1 MPAVPVPD
9 TPETD
14 PETQIATRPDP
25 DDALSD
31 GKELDEEK
39 LDEEKLDEEKLDD
52 GGGGRMSFLDH
63 LDELRKRLVTSVGAI
78 FVGVLVAFPFYER
91 ITAFVMVPLNATL
104 EDGQG
109 FIYTEPTEAFF
120 LLIKVSALMGLLL
133 ALPIVLMQFWL
144 FVAPGLYAHEKKFAI
159 PFVTLSTLFF
169 IGGCLFSHYLLFPV
183 AWAFL
188 GGFSTEYLQFLPRL
202 APTFSLYIRLTL
214 ACGVVFQMPTVVLF
228 LARVGV
234 LTARF
239 LIRNTKYAI
248 LVIFIVAAVLTPTGD
263 PATLTLMAA
272 PMIVLYGVSI
282 VIAWLVAPR
291 KRADGD

>member
-1 MPAVPVPD
+1 MSGAPGPD
-9 TPETD
+9 TLEAP
-14 PETQIATRPDP
+14 PGTQIASRPDP
-25 DDALSD
+25 EKPD
-31 GKELDEEK
+31 GEELDDDE
-39 LDEEKLDEEKLDD
+39 LD
-52 GGGGRMSFLDH
+52 GAGGRMSFLDH
-63 LDELRKRLVTSVGAI
+63 LDELRKRLVTSVSAVFIG
-78 FVGVLVAFPFYER
+78 FVAAFPFIGP

-120 LLIKVSALMGLLL
+120 LYIKVSALVGLLA
-133 ALPIVLMQFWL
+133 ALPVVLTQFWL

-159 PFVTLSTLFF
+159 PFVTLSTVFF

-214 ACGVVFQMPTVVLF
+214 ACGVVFQMPTVVFF
-228 LARVGV
+228 LARIGV
-234 LTARF
+234 LTARY

-282 VIAWLVAPR
+282 GIAWLVAPR
-291 KRADGD
+291 NRADE

>member
-1 MPAVPVPD
+1 
-9 TPETD
+9 
-14 PETQIATRPDP
+14 
-25 DDALSD
+25 
-31 GKELDEEK
+31 
-39 LDEEKLDEEKLDD
+39 
-52 GGGGRMSFLDH
+52 
-63 LDELRKRLVTSVGAI
+63 
-78 FVGVLVAFPFYER
+78 
-91 ITAFVMVPLNATL
+91 
-104 EDGQG
+104 
-109 FIYTEPTEAFF
+109 
-120 LLIKVSALMGLLL
+120 MGLLL

-248 LVIFIVAAVLTPTGD
+248 LVIFIVRRGADADRRSGHADPDGGADDCALRREHRDRLGRGAPETGHGRLTRPHRGPGARTASTRSRSGPGLRMPWGS
-263 PATLTLMAA
+263 PAGATSSLPACIGTSR
-272 PMIVLYGVSI
+272 PSSRNT
-282 VIAWLVAPR
+282 PR
-291 KRADGD
+291 PAMTW

>member
-1 MPAVPVPD
+1 MSAVPVPD
-9 TPETD
+9 NPESD
-14 PETQIATRPDP
+14 PETQIETRPDS
-25 DDALSD
+25 DDEQRD
-31 GKELDEEK
+31 DE
-39 LDEEKLDEEKLDD
+39 DSD

-63 LDELRKRLVTSVGAI
+63 LDELRTRLVVSVSAI
-78 FVGVLVAFPFYER
+78 FVGFLAAFAFIVP
-91 ITAFVMVPLNATL
+91 ITAFVMVPLRATL
-104 EDGQG
+104 PEGGD

-120 LLIKVSALMGLLL
+120 LYIKVAALVGLLV
-133 ALPIVLMQFWL
+133 ALPVVLSQFWL

-188 GGFSTEYLQFLPRL
+188 GGFSTDYMTFMPRIQ
-202 APTFSLYIRLTL
+202 PTFSLYVRLTL
-214 ACGVVFQMPTVVLF
+214 ACGVVFQMPTLVLF

-248 LVIFIVAAVLTPTGD
+248 LIIFIVAAVLTPTGD

-282 VIAWLVAPR
+282 VIAWIVAPR
-291 KRADGD
+291 KRAEDL

>member
-1 MPAVPVPD
+1 MSGAPGPD
-9 TPETD
+9 TLEAP
-14 PETQIATRPDP
+14 PGTQIASRPDP
-25 DDALSD
+25 EKPD
-31 GKELDEEK
+31 GEELDDDE
-39 LDEEKLDEEKLDD
+39 LD
-52 GGGGRMSFLDH
+52 GAGGRMSFLDH
-63 LDELRKRLVTSVGAI
+63 LDELRKRLVTSVSAVFIG
-78 FVGVLVAFPFYER
+78 FVAAFPFIGP

-120 LLIKVSALMGLLL
+120 LYIKVSALVGLLA
-133 ALPIVLMQFWL
+133 ALPVVLTQFWL

-159 PFVTLSTLFF
+159 PFVTLSTVFF

-214 ACGVVFQMPTVVLF
+214 ACGVVFQMPTVVFF
-228 LARVGV
+228 LARIGV
-234 LTARF
+234 LTARY

-248 LVIFIVAAVLTPTGD
+248 LVIFIIAAVLTPTGD

-272 PMIVLYGVSI
+272 PMTVLYGVSI
-282 VIAWLVAPR
+282 GIAWLVAPR
-291 KRADGD
+291 NRADE